1 MPLIPLVVALLL
13 PLVLVLA
20 LPFSLVQR
28 YRAGTARRPARR
40 WVATT
45 NFVLMIF
52 SAVVFLWAASL
63 TNFWVPKA
71 FSSALMGFGGGTV
84 LGLLGVALTRWEQTP
99 RGLYYT
105 PNRWLILLLVVA
117 ISGRILYSFW
127 RGWHAWTAGER
138 GTAWL
143 TESGAAGALA
153 VGALVVGYYFAYSTG
168 LWRRTRRL
176 A

>member
-28 YRAGTARRPARR
+28 YRVGTARRPARR

-117 ISGRILYSFW
+117 ISGRSLYSYW

-138 GTAWL
+138 IQKARQAPLL
-143 TESGAAGALA
+143 TGPSIVPHQLWPALHG
-153 VGALVVGYYFAYSTG
+153 VRPRGGFVRH
-168 LWRRTRRL
+168 RRE
-176 A
+176 